1 MTGSKL
7 EAMAIYLVRQACGND
22 ILASVYIF
30 IDHTM
35 HILLFIVSAL
45 ILKVSLVRAISA
57 ESQKLDYVSFPG
69 GGVQHAD

>member
-1 MTGSKL
+1 MDL
-7 EAMAIYLVRQACGND
+7 YEIE
-22 ILASVYIF
+22 YIF

>member
-1 MTGSKL
+1 MRPVLCYYNTQGCVKN
-7 EAMAIYLVRQACGND
+7 R
-22 ILASVYIF
+22 IF

-35 HILLFIVSAL
+35 NILLFLVSAL

-69 GGVQHAD
+69 GGVQHVD

>member
-1 MTGSKL
+1 MIWFVSTEFYVYNLSHMSMDFY
-7 EAMAIYLVRQACGND
+7 EIE
-22 ILASVYIF
+22 YIF

>member
-1 MTGSKL
+1 MKDSIRTFFFSKSSL
-7 EAMAIYLVRQACGND
+7 SMDLYEIE
-22 ILASVYIF
+22 YIF

>member
-1 MTGSKL
+1 MLIANYK
-7 EAMAIYLVRQACGND
+7 
-22 ILASVYIF
+22 IL
-30 IDHTM
+30 

-69 GGVQHAD
+69 GGVQRAD